1 MSTRTTRARAA
12 LGSTPPSSSAPVKQ
26 PAKPK
31 GRTDSA
37 HKVTAHPEKENEKS
51 GTKLK
56 STRTKAT
63 KSKKVY
69 CICRKGDDGT
79 PMIQCA
85 ECTDWYHFS
94 CVNLTENTAEDIAAY
109 ICPGCTEK
117 TGRRT
122 AMTWEGPNALE
133 EVASLVPAKA
143 ATRRKGPQSDAEEP
157 SESENVPSSEDE
169 YVAENVQPRVGA
181 KRPTRRLS
189 YSSESESDSSKK
201 PARNRRSSHRSPGP
215 SNTLK
220 RKAQAVPHPPP
231 ASKKTKTS
239 PESTEDPTRKY
250 CLGKLEDLF
259 RGIFLKYAHVHT
271 KDDGEGSDGT
281 EKKAEELT
289 EEEKEAVLGAARQ
302 FANDLEHC
310 VYEIYCDPDKHAGD
324 GYKDRF
330 RTLQFNLSKIDRVVL
345 HKRIVSG
352 KISAKEI
359 STMSS
364 TDLADEETKQSIKIA
379 EQESLEHSIL
389 QKTTAPRAKITHK
402 GLQDIEDVN
411 GEVASRRER
420 DREREAEEQE
430 RMERERM
437 ARLRASQPRQRTMS
451 VSVPP
456 ESPVS
461 QNASWGLPPPVPLH
475 DVHAS
480 ADPYAPARPPVYENT
495 TEPVEP
501 ELSLTDLINID
512 DDPVAEAAPTDG
524 ASAASPVVSAPEL
537 ATLNV
542 ASPTIGISPFA
553 SRPSLPETPLSASF
567 DLNSI
572 WSSQNVE
579 EAKTSQVPSP
589 PQETTKDQPI
599 DPEPI
604 AEADDRDFDMFL
616 EEKEP
621 ERPLSPGG
629 LQAAFNATEPVW
641 SGKIT
646 MPLDSSIPTETPIV
660 ARQMGGRPIEVGS
673 PLWRTL
679 FPADLLRI
687 DGRVPVDKSAQ
698 FLLQVRLNP
707 SKELIGAAFMP
718 APDATDN
725 GFMVFADFLIGKGRH
740 GLVFPWGPRPKDAP
754 GRELY
759 IVPLLSS
766 DPIPEFMELLDNL
779 RLPKVRQTNYMIGIW
794 VLNKGELK
802 PPPEPA
808 TAPPPSI
815 SPPVPAA
822 PTISPIPN
830 IPALANLAPP
840 IAPAQ
845 IEPAALAA
853 EVAALTPEQIQLMI
867 RTLQGPGGL
876 SIPIPPVPTPA
887 PVPSIP
893 VAPLVPASLPQ
904 SWGINSL
911 QPPQP
916 PHHNGGPPMYG
927 MYPPLAPPPPP
938 PTNSDQRRDY
948 SRPGYDRG
956 GPGEFRE
963 RRDSRGGHDRGGDR
977 PRGRGRSRGRGG
989 GNDMNRPV
997 DSGWPRR
1004 RPDGGSANGNPSPQW

>member
-1 MSTRTTRARAA
+1 MSTRTTRARVA
-12 LGSTPPSSSAPVKQ
+12 LGSTPPTSSSPV
-26 PAKPK
+26 KPK

-37 HKVTAHPEKENEKS
+37 HKVTAHPEKKNEKS

-63 KSKKVY
+63 KSEKVY
-69 CICRKGDDGT
+69 CICRKDDDGT
-79 PMIQCA
+79 PMIQCT

-94 CVNLTENTAEDIAAY
+94 CVNLTEDTAEDIAAY

-133 EVASLVPAKA
+133 EVASSLPAKV
-143 ATRRKGPQSDAEEP
+143 ATRRKALQSDAEEP

-169 YVAENVQPRVGA
+169 YIAENVQPRAGV

-189 YSSESESDSSKK
+189 YSSESESDGSKR
-201 PARNRRSSHRSPGP
+201 PARNRRPSHQSPGP

-220 RKAQAVPHPPP
+220 RKAQAALHPPP

-239 PESTEDPTRKY
+239 SESTEDPTRKY

-259 RGIFLKYAHVHT
+259 RGIFLKYLHVRT
-271 KDDGEGSDGT
+271 KGDDGGSDDV
-281 EKKAEELT
+281 EKKTEELT
-289 EEEKEAVLGAARQ
+289 EEEKEAVLSAARQ

-330 RTLQFNLSKIDRVVL
+330 RTLQFNLSKVDRVVL

-411 GEVASRRER
+411 GEIASRRER

-437 ARLRASQPRQRTMS
+437 ARLRAAQPRQRTMS

-475 DVHAS
+475 DAHAPS
-480 ADPYAPARPPVYENT
+480 ADPCASARPSSYENV

-512 DDPVAEAAPTDG
+512 DDAMVE
-524 ASAASPVVSAPEL
+524 AASPVVSAPEPS
-537 ATLNV
+537 TLNV
-542 ASPTIGISPFA
+542 SSPTIGISPFA

-572 WSSQNVE
+572 WSSQNTE
-579 EAKTSQVPSP
+579 EAKTSQEPSL
-589 PQETTKDQPI
+589 PQETKDQPI

-621 ERPLSPGG
+621 ERPLSPGS
-629 LQAAFNATEPVW
+629 LQDAFNATEPVW

-707 SKELIGAAFMP
+707 SKELIGVAFMP

-725 GFMVFADFLIGKGRH
+725 SFMVFADFLIGKGRH

-779 RLPKVRQTNYMIGIW
+779 HLPKVRQTNYMIGIW

-808 TAPPPSI
+808 AVPPPTI
-815 SPPVPAA
+815 SPPVPTV

-840 IAPAQ
+840 IAPQ

-876 SIPIPPVPTPA
+876 SIPIPAA
-887 PVPSIP
+887 PVPAPAPSA
-893 VAPLVPASLPQ
+893 APLVPAPLPQ

-911 QPPQP
+911 QPPPP

-927 MYPPLAPPPPP
+927 MYPPPPPP

-948 SRPGYDRG
+948 PRPGYDRG
-956 GPGEFRE
+956 GPGEYRE
-963 RRDSRGGHDRGGDR
+963 RHDSRGGHDPGYRGGDR
-977 PRGRGRSRGRGG
+977 TRGRGRGRGRGG
-989 GNDMNRPV
+989 GNDLNRPV

-1004 RPDGGSANGNPSPQW
+1004 RPDGGSNNGNPSPQW

>member
-1 MSTRTTRARAA
+1 
-12 LGSTPPSSSAPVKQ
+12 
-26 PAKPK
+26 
-31 GRTDSA
+31 
-37 HKVTAHPEKENEKS
+37 
-51 GTKLK
+51 
-56 STRTKAT
+56 
-63 KSKKVY
+63 
-69 CICRKGDDGT
+69 
-79 PMIQCA
+79 
-85 ECTDWYHFS
+85 
-94 CVNLTENTAEDIAAY
+94 
-109 ICPGCTEK
+109 
-117 TGRRT
+117 
-122 AMTWEGPNALE
+122 MTWEGPNALE
-133 EVASLVPAKA
+133 EVASPVPAKA
-143 ATRRKGPQSDAEEP
+143 TTRRKALQSDVEEP

-169 YVAENVQPRVGA
+169 YVAENAQPRAGG

-201 PARNRRSSHRSPGP
+201 PSRNRRPSHQSPGP

-220 RKAQAVPHPPP
+220 RKAQAAPLPPP
-231 ASKKTKTS
+231 APKKTKTS

-250 CLGKLEDLF
+250 CLGKFEDLF
-259 RGIFLKYAHVHT
+259 RDIFLKYPHVRI
-271 KDDGEGSDGT
+271 KDDGGGSDYV

-289 EEEKEAVLGAARQ
+289 EEEKEAVLSAARQ

-310 VYEIYCDPDKHAGD
+310 VYEIYCDSDKHAGD

-330 RTLQFNLSKIDRVVL
+330 RTLQFNLSKVDRVVL

-389 QKTTAPRAKITHK
+389 QKSTAPRAKITHK

-411 GEVASRRER
+411 GEIASRRER

-437 ARLRASQPRQRTMS
+437 ARLRAAQPRQRTMS

-456 ESPVS
+456 ESSVS
-461 QNASWGLPPPVPLH
+461 QNASWGLPPPVPLQ
-475 DVHAS
+475 DVHAAS
-480 ADPYAPARPPVYENT
+480 ADPYASARPSSYENT

-512 DDPVAEAAPTDG
+512 DDAMAEAAPTSG
-524 ASAASPVVSAPEL
+524 ASAASPAVSAPEL
-537 ATLNV
+537 STLNV
-542 ASPTIGISPFA
+542 SSPTIGISPFA

-572 WSSQNVE
+572 WSSQNTKE
-579 EAKTSQVPSP
+579 EKTLQEPSL
-589 PQETTKDQPI
+589 PQESRDQPI

-629 LQAAFNATEPVW
+629 LQAAFNATEPAW

-707 SKELIGAAFMP
+707 SKELIGVAFTP

-754 GRELY
+754 GREFY

-802 PPPEPA
+802 PPPEPV
-808 TAPPPSI
+808 TVPPPTI
-815 SPPVPAA
+815 SPPVPVV

-830 IPALANLAPP
+830 IPPLANLAPP
-840 IAPAQ
+840 IAAPQ

-876 SIPIPPVPTPA
+876 SIPIPPAPA
-887 PVPSIP
+887 PAPAPSIP
-893 VAPLVPASLPQ
+893 AAPLVSAPLPQ
-904 SWGINSL
+904 SWGISPL
-911 QPPQP
+911 QPPPP
-916 PHHNGGPPMYG
+916 PHHNGAPPMYG
-927 MYPPLAPPPPP
+927 MYPPLPPN
-938 PTNSDQRRDY
+938 NSDQRRDY

-956 GPGEFRE
+956 GPGEYHE
-963 RRDSRGGHDRGGDR
+963 RRDSRGGHDPGHRGGDR
-977 PRGRGRSRGRGG
+977 SRGRGRGRGRGG
-989 GNDMNRPV
+989 GNELNRPV

-1004 RPDGGSANGNPSPQW
+1004 RPDGGSHNGNPSPQW

>member
-1 MSTRTTRARAA
+1 MSTRTTRARVA

-56 STRTKAT
+56 SIRTKTT

-94 CVNLTENTAEDIAAY
+94 CVNLTENTAEDIV
-109 ICPGCTEK
+109 
-117 TGRRT
+117 
-122 AMTWEGPNALE
+122 TWEGPNALE
-133 EVASLVPAKA
+133 EVVSLLPAKA
-143 ATRRKGPQSDAEEP
+143 ATRRKALQSDAEES

-201 PARNRRSSHRSPGP
+201 PARNRRSSHHSPGP

-259 RGIFLKYAHVHT
+259 RGIFLKYPLVRT
-271 KDDGEGSDGT
+271 KDDGEGSDGA

-289 EEEKEAVLGAARQ
+289 EEEKEAVLSAARQ

-330 RTLQFNLSKIDRVVL
+330 RTLQFNLSKVDRVVL

-411 GEVASRRER
+411 GEVTSRRER

-437 ARLRASQPRQRTMS
+437 ARLRAAQPRQRTMS

-480 ADPYAPARPPVYENT
+480 ADSYASARPPVYENT

-512 DDPVAEAAPTDG
+512 DDPMVEAAPTDG

-572 WSSQNVE
+572 WSSQNTG
-579 EAKTSQVPSP
+579 EAKTSQEPSP
-589 PQETTKDQPI
+589 PQETKDQPI

-629 LQAAFNATEPVW
+629 VQAAFNATEPVW

-707 SKELIGAAFMP
+707 SKELIGVAFMP

-779 RLPKVRQTNYMIGIW
+779 RLPKVRQTTYMIGIW

-808 TAPPPSI
+808 TAPPPTI
-815 SPPVPAA
+815 SSPVPAV
-822 PTISPIPN
+822 PMISPIPN
-830 IPALANLAPP
+830 IPALANLAPPP

-887 PVPSIP
+887 PAPSIP
-893 VAPLVPASLPQ
+893 VAPLVPAPLPQ
-904 SWGINSL
+904 SWGINPL

-927 MYPPLAPPPPP
+927 VYPPLPPPP

-956 GPGEFRE
+956 GSGEFRE
-963 RRDSRGGHDRGGDR
+963 RRDSRGGPDRGGDR
-977 PRGRGRSRGRGG
+977 PRGRGRGRGRGG

-1004 RPDGGSANGNPSPQW
+1004 RPDGGSTNGNPSPQW

>member
-1 MSTRTTRARAA
+1 
-12 LGSTPPSSSAPVKQ
+12 
-26 PAKPK
+26 
-31 GRTDSA
+31 
-37 HKVTAHPEKENEKS
+37 
-51 GTKLK
+51 
-56 STRTKAT
+56 
-63 KSKKVY
+63 
-69 CICRKGDDGT
+69 
-79 PMIQCA
+79 MIQCA
-85 ECTDWYHFS
+85 ECTDWYHFA
-94 CVNLTENTAEDIAAY
+94 CVNLTENTAEDIVAY

-133 EVASLVPAKA
+133 QVTSPPPAKA
-143 ATRRKGPQSDAEEP
+143 ATRRQVLQSDVEDP
-157 SESENVPSSEDE
+157 SESEDVPSSEDE
-169 YVAENVQPRVGA
+169 YVAENVQPRAGG
-181 KRPTRRLS
+181 KRPIRRLS
-189 YSSESESDSSKK
+189 YSSESESDGSKK
-201 PARNRRSSHRSPGP
+201 PGRNRRPSHQSPGP

-220 RKAQAVPHPPP
+220 RKAQVAPHPPP

-239 PESTEDPTRKY
+239 SESTEDPTRKY
-250 CLGKLEDLF
+250 CLGKFKELF
-259 RGIFLKYAHVHT
+259 RGIFLKYPHVRT
-271 KDDGEGSDGT
+271 KDSGEGSDDV
-281 EKKAEELT
+281 EKNAEELT
-289 EEEKEAVLGAARQ
+289 EEEKKAVLSAAHQ

-330 RTLQFNLSKIDRVVL
+330 RTLQFNLSKVDRVVL

-437 ARLRASQPRQRTMS
+437 ARLRAAQPRQRTMS

-461 QNASWGLPPPVPLH
+461 QSASWGLPPPVPLH
-475 DVHAS
+475 DAHAS
-480 ADPYAPARPPVYENT
+480 ADPYPSARPPLYENA

-512 DDPVAEAAPTDG
+512 DDPMVEVAPTDG
-524 ASAASPVVSAPEL
+524 KSTASPVVSAPEL
-537 ATLNV
+537 PTFNV

-553 SRPSLPETPLSASF
+553 SRPSLPETPHSASF

-572 WSSQNVE
+572 WSLQTE
-579 EAKTSQVPSP
+579 ETKTPQEPSL
-589 PQETTKDQPI
+589 PQETKHHPM

-621 ERPLSPGG
+621 ERSLSPGG
-629 LQAAFNATEPVW
+629 VQTAFNATEPVW

-679 FPADLLRI
+679 FPTDLLRI

-707 SKELIGAAFMP
+707 SKELIGVAFMP
-718 APDATDN
+718 APDAIDN
-725 GFMVFADFLIGKGRH
+725 GFMVFADFLVGKGRH

-759 IVPLLSS
+759 IIPLLSS

-802 PPPEPA
+802 PPPEA
-808 TAPPPSI
+808 AGVPPSTL
-815 SPPVPAA
+815 SPPNPAVPTN
-822 PTISPIPN
+822 PPIPN
-830 IPALANLAPP
+830 IPTLANLAPP
-840 IAPAQ
+840 IASAQ

-876 SIPIPPVPTPA
+876 SIPIPPVPAPSMPAASHVPA
-887 PVPSIP
+887 P
-893 VAPLVPASLPQ
+893 LPQ
-904 SWGINSL
+904 SWGLNPL
-911 QPPQP
+911 QPPPPPP
-916 PHHNGGPPMYG
+916 PHHNGAPPMYG
-927 MYPPLAPPPPP
+927 MYQPPLHPN
-938 PTNSDQRRDY
+938 NSDQRRDY

-956 GPGEFRE
+956 GPGEYHE
-963 RRDSRGGHDRGGDR
+963 RRESRGGHSPGQRGGDR
-977 PRGRGRSRGRGG
+977 PRGRGRGRGRGG
-989 GNDMNRPV
+989 GNDLNRPV

-1004 RPDGGSANGNPSPQW
+1004 RPDGGSTNGNPSPHW